1 MMQFSHLGTSPIM
14 RKWKLLFIKD
24 CEHKSLISTMPEF
37 LNSCQDETACIIV
50 PEIMLKNQQ
59 LIGGINELHL
69 MLKWHF
75 SFNSCDPWNLTY
87 WTSFGLWIK
96 ILWTCSYCRVIG
108 LLDTVPVLQYCRED
122 VERLERRWTEAQGRR
137 IRELRAEQQ
146 ELKEELAA
154 AKTRLLIPA
163 TRWSYERKWVII
175 LTLLLSINLYHSVVG
190 FEVRFHAEYEH

>member
-1 MMQFSHLGTSPIM
+1 MC
-14 RKWKLLFIKD
+14 W
-24 CEHKSLISTMPEF
+24 
-37 LNSCQDETACIIV
+37 
-50 PEIMLKNQQ
+50 EIMLRNND
-59 LIGGINELHL
+59 LSVEWISYICCND
-69 MLKWHF
+69 F
-75 SFNSCDPWNLTY
+75 SFNSYYPGNLTY
-87 WTSFGLWIK
+87 WTSFIFWIK

-137 IRELRAEQQ
+137 IRELRAEQR

-175 LTLLLSINLYHSVVG
+175 LTLLFSISFFYSVII
-190 FEVRFHAEYEH
+190 FKVRFKVVMLNTCNELFWAIAKFDQRCFMGLLPVCYQDQCLSWW